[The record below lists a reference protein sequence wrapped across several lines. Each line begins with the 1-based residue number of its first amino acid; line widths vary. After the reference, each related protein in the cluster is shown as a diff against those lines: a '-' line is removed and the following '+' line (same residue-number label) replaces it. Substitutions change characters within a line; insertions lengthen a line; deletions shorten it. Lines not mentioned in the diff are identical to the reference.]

1 MPMTPPSTHRSRP
14 LAASLAALLA
24 IASLSGCSSD
34 ASATGPTITVG
45 LLLPFTGPSSGT
57 AANFER
63 AVLFAADR
71 VNAGGG
77 LQGKQLRIV
86 SKDTHA
92 DLARSK
98 QAVNELLADGAVF
111 VIGPESDEIAQEIT
125 PILVAHGA
133 ALLSPLIGAAND
145 ATVDCAHAWFRL
157 APSART
163 LGEALAKQVAA
174 HGVHSVAIMY
184 AASNYDEA
192 IRDAVRSRFVALGG
206 TVPLETRLDPDAQSY
221 ARQVQQALAV
231 GAEAVV
237 LTSSP
242 RAGALVVN
250 EFDALSALPPRWFL
264 SPLLK
269 TDLLVQNVAP
279 DALEGALGV
288 APKIYDTSTDFPS
301 AFGARWQ
308 GDQPLEGAYFYYD
321 AVGLLALALE
331 KTDWAAATSSGD
343 SQLPALEKALLSAAS
358 VSGEAVGWND
368 IEAGLGRQNNG
379 ENLYYSGLT
388 GPLLLGRCG
397 VRALGATTPWEVH
410 QGSIQDDTPSS
421 GAGD

>member
-1 MPMTPPSTHRSRP
+1 MTAPSSHRSR
-14 LAASLAALLA
+14 LLIALLA
-24 IASLSGCSSD
+24 VSLLSGCSSD
-34 ASATGPTITVG
+34 AGSSGPTITVG
-45 LLLPFTGPSSGT
+45 LMLPFTGPSSGT
-57 AANFER
+57 ASNFER
-63 AVLFAADR
+63 AVLFATDR

-77 LQGKQLRIV
+77 IQGKQLRII

-98 QAVNELLADGAVF
+98 LAVNELVAEGAVF
-111 VIGPESDEIAQEIT
+111 VIGPESDEIAQEIA
-125 PILVAHGA
+125 PILTAHQAG
-133 ALLSPLIGAAND
+133 LLSPLVGAAND
-145 ATVDCAHAWFRL
+145 DTVDCSHAWFRL

-174 HGVHSVAIMY
+174 HDVHSVAILY

-192 IRDAVRSRFVALGG
+192 IRDAVKSRFVTLGG
-206 TVPLETRLDPDAQSY
+206 TVPLEIRLDPDAQGY
-221 ARQVQQALAV
+221 AEQVQQALAAGV
-231 GAEAVV
+231 GGIV

-250 EFDALSALPPRWFL
+250 EFDALSMTPPRWFL

-269 TDLLVQNVAP
+269 TDLLTQNVAP

-288 APKIYDTSTDFPS
+288 APKIYDTSTDFPT

-321 AVGLLALALE
+321 AVALLALALE
-331 KTDWAAATSSGD
+331 KTNWDMAAESGE
-343 SQLPALEKALLSAAS
+343 SQLPALETALLSAAGPP
-358 VSGEAVGWND
+358 GEAIGWND
-368 IEAGLGRQNNG
+368 IEAGLGRQNDG

-388 GPLLLGRCG
+388 GPLLLSKCG

-410 QGSIQDDTPSS
+410 QGSITDDTSSS
-421 GAGD
+421 GTGD